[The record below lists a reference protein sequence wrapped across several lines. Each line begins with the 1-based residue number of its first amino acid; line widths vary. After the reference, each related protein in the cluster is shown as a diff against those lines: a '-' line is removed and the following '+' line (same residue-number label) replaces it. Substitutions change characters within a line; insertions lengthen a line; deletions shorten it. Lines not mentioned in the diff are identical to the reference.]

1 MVTANRM
8 ELCNAAP
15 VDMSIDASSAPLG
28 EDPATLGV
36 QRLVVAVVP
45 DGVGEP
51 EAMARSV
58 HVLTMFLH
66 DAHVG
71 CTVVGVF
78 VFVPV
83 TVHLVPTRVVPS
95 PHVTAGATQVVLPT
109 EGDFPMGHDSQLLV
123 LPFTLE
129 NVDTG
134 HVLQATA
141 PTTSLNSPRPQMVHD
156 ICPVSLWENPTGQ
169 SAQDVEAMALER
181 Y

>member
-1 MVTANRM
+1 M

-95 PHVTAGATQVVLPT
+95 PHVTAGATQVALPIC
-109 EGDFPMGHDSQLLV
+109 DVFPVSQLLQAV
-123 LPFTLE
+123 ALDDML
-129 NVDTG
+129 NVFSAQF
-134 HVLQATA
+134 LQAVA
-141 PTTSLNSPRPQMVHD
+141 PDRSPYFPGIQ
-156 ICPVSLWENPTGQ
+156 GKQ
-169 SAQDVEAMALER
+169 
-181 Y
+181 